1 MGLKT
6 NENMDIEGV
15 ENTFENVG
23 STKTSETTDGLTETL
38 EYFQEI

>member
-23 STKTSETTDGLTETL
+23 STKTTDGLTETL
-38 EYFQEI
+38 EFFQEI